1 MLNIKEYIKKIPK
14 PLISSIIYMI
24 IVFFQSGVNLL
35 TTPIF
40 SRILTT
46 SDYGITSTYSSWYN
60 IFTIFITLNLSAG
73 IYNNALIDFDKERDK
88 ATSSFLSISILLSII
103 TFIIYVL
110 FKEPIKQLL
119 GLSEYLIDFMFVNFL
134 TAPAWGFFLTKEK
147 FDYKYIKPL
156 IITVITFIMNP
167 IIGIIGIKLFP
178 DNKAVAKVI
187 FSGIPTVIVNTI
199 LLIYILKKGK
209 CFYNRKYWKYA
220 LAFNIPLIPHY
231 LSNVILAQSDRI
243 MIQKIIGD
251 SAAGIYGVSYN
262 LSQVIQGVFVGIN
275 AAWIP
280 FTYKSLKLENYKK
293 IGNYSNLL
301 LAFVGA
307 ISVLLVILAPE
318 IITILAP
325 FEYYAAVW
333 VIPPIVLGLYFSF
346 LSSLFA
352 NIEFYYKK
360 NIFVTIATS
369 CAAILNIILNSIF
382 IPKFGFI
389 AAGYTTAVGYLV
401 LAIAHYIFMKKI
413 EIKEIYNFK
422 KILLISIIVVVL
434 TFLIIFL
441 YNFLIIRYI
450 IIGTFIIMLLLNLK
464 KIIKLIKKEFL
475 RGD

>member
-413 EIKEIYNFK
+413 EIKEIYNLK
-422 KILLISIIVVVL
+422 NILLISIIVVVL
-434 TFLIIFL
+434 TFFIIFL

-450 IIGTFIIMLLLNLK
+450 IIGIFIIMLLLNLK
-464 KIIKLIKKEFL
+464 KIIKFIKKRVFK
-475 RGD
+475 G

>member
-413 EIKEIYNFK
+413 EIKEIYNLK